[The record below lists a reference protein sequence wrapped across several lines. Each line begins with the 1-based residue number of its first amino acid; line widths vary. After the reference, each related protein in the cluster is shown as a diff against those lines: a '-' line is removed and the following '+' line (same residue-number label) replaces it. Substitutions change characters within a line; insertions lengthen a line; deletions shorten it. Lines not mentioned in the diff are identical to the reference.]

1 MIKNSQ
7 ISNPELFVVFDTSAI
22 FNRRVSSLMS
32 NPSASLVRN
41 HSSHAGLSVGWYV
54 PRTVVDERR
63 YQMQIAALELAASAE
78 KLDNLLEDDLKFSE
92 SKILEAVDYHIE
104 VARKNLGLENLE
116 LDFAAVDW
124 ERLISDA
131 VNRRPPFEEGEDEK
145 GFRDAVILE
154 TFVQLV
160 ENHPEDKSARR
171 FVFACQDQL
180 LIQAANERTSSRG
193 DVFPAAPIR
202 DIEGTINALVSE
214 VDEAT
219 VTKLQRFAE
228 TMFFVSGDKSTL
240 FYKWDLPATIESKF
254 SQELVQLP
262 MGARRRQ
269 NWDYV
274 VLPPRFVREAGS
286 RITWVSQI
294 TLDHTAYTHMYP
306 SAAGSSG
313 GISSGLTP
321 SLGASPLSTA
331 GFGPTPIEIS
341 PFSSTGGYSSSLST
355 VGLSSFPYSTG
366 TSGGWP
372 QLPPISR
379 EVILSVGRTVFEV
392 EWSTKVPGEDQIS
405 QPELGEIT
413 IVEFNWF

>member
-1 MIKNSQ
+1 MIADSA
-7 ISNPELFVVFDTSAI
+7 SNNKELFVVFDTSAI
-22 FNRRVSSLMS
+22 FNRKVSRLMS
-32 NPSASLVRN
+32 KPAASLTQN
-41 HSSHAGLSVGWYV
+41 HSSHEGLTITWYV
-54 PRTVVDERR
+54 PRIVLDERR
-63 YQMQIAALELAASAE
+63 YQMQIVATELAASAE
-78 KLDNLLEDDLKFSE
+78 KLDDLLEDDLKFSE
-92 SKILEAVDYHIE
+92 STINKAIDTHIDA
-104 VARKNLGLENLE
+104 ARKNLGIEILE
-116 LDFAAVDW
+116 LDFDEVDW

-131 VNRRPPFEEGEDEK
+131 VNRRPPFEEGDDEK

-154 TFVQLV
+154 TFAQLV
-160 ENHPEDKSARR
+160 EKHAENKSVRR
-171 FVFACQDQL
+171 FVFACQDRL
-180 LIQAANERTSSRG
+180 LIEAANERTSSRT

-219 VTKLQRFAE
+219 VTELERFAE
-228 TMFFVSGDKSTL
+228 TMFFVSGDKETL
-240 FYKWDLPATIESKF
+240 FYKWDIPAAIESKF

-274 VLPPRFVREAGS
+274 VLPPRFVKKVGS

-294 TLDHTAYTHMYP
+294 TLDHTAFTHMYP
-306 SAAGSSG
+306 SEPGSSG

-331 GFGPTPIEIS
+331 GFGPSPIEIS
-341 PFSSTGGYSSSLST
+341 PVSYTGGFSSPLST
-355 VGLSSFPYSTG
+355 GGLSSFPSS
-366 TSGGWP
+366 SGSFAGWS
-372 QLPPISR
+372 QLPPVSR

-392 EWSTKVPGEDQIS
+392 DWNAEVSGENQLS
-405 QPELGEIT
+405 EPELGAIT